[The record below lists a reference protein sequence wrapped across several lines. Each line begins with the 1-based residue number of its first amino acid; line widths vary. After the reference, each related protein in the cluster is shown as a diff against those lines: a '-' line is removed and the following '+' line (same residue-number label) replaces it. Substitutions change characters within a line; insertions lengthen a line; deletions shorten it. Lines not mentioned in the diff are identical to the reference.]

1 MTCGFNG
8 VFKRHSWI
16 YLDFEPSEFLV
27 MSWSEVIRAIWI
39 PFGDDLELLKV
50 LLSFED
56 HMVSI
61 EHNQVF
67 DVTEH

>member
-1 MTCGFNG
+1 
-8 VFKRHSWI
+8 
-16 YLDFEPSEFLV
+16 

-39 PFGDDLELLKV
+39 TFGDDLELLKV
-50 LLSFED
+50 LFSFED